1 MILEALSKGSRCV
14 KDLNVLAPVSQPHL
28 SQHMAALRRAK
39 LVHCYSSGTFRCYY
53 VLRPELVQ
61 GLVSLLS
68 EQHPV
73 QVREQRHVV
82 QEALR
87 ADIPANKKQSRKPR
101 ASPRDKRRQPK

>member
-14 KDLNVLAPVSQPHL
+14 KDLNMLAPVSQPHL

-53 VLRPELVQ
+53 ILRPELVQ
-61 GLVSLLS
+61 GLISLLS

-73 QVREQRHVV
+73 QVRERRHVV
-82 QEALR
+82 EEALR
-87 ADIPANKKQSRKPR
+87 ADVSAKKKRSRKAG
-101 ASPRDKRRQPK
+101 ASPQRDK